1 MDHNGP
7 TILSVRSE
15 PNQHSVPQFLHL
27 SNKENN
33 RTCHM
38 GLLEGLTV
46 VKHVDISLTHT
57 LNSYY
62 MRKNKARTRA
72 RECEGGGGD

>member
-1 MDHNGP
+1 
-7 TILSVRSE
+7 
-15 PNQHSVPQFLHL
+15 
-27 SNKENN
+27 
-33 RTCHM
+33 M